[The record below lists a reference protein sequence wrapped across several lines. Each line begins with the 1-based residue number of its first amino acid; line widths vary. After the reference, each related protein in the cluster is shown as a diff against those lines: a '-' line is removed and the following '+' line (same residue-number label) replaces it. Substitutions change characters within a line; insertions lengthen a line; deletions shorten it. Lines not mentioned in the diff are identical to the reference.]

1 MPEDLEVK
9 QYQRRSYEV
18 DAVLVT
24 EENLE
29 AVAKWC
35 GGDVR
40 THVDKLKYIKV
51 RAFRPMN
58 ERQSKAFVG
67 DYVLY
72 AGTGYKVYTANA
84 FNSSFVAGT
93 DALINH
99 WPDQLEFKEPP
110 GKNPDNWTQA
120 DLDRNKSVYD
130 NGDSL
135 AD

>member
-24 EENLE
+24 EENM
-29 AVAKWC
+29 AAIAKWC
-35 GGDVR
+35 GGDIR
-40 THVDKLKYIKV
+40 THVDLSKYVKV

-58 ERQSKAFVG
+58 DRQSKAFVG

-84 FNSSFVAGT
+84 FNSSFVEGA
-93 DALINH
+93 APLVEH
-99 WPDQLEFKEPP
+99 WPDKLEFSSEP
-110 GKNPDNWTQA
+110 A
-120 DLDRNKSVYD
+120 E
-130 NGDSL
+130 
-135 AD
+135 